1 MNKIIFA
8 FVLLASI
15 SLFSCN
21 ESKPTVENLTTE
33 TAPFVGVWE
42 LIKMDLG
49 GEVVNAN
56 ILGDP
61 TYTFNID
68 NTYVIR
74 VSAQSEQGV
83 WSLQGEK
90 LILFSK
96 ALEKETI
103 LSIIEN
109 TEDNLTYEIGKETLT
124 TVYLKRAKQ
133 F

>member
-21 ESKPTVENLTTE
+21 ESEPTVKNLRTE

-74 VSAQSEQGV
+74 VSAQSEEGV

-103 LSIIEN
+103 LSITEN

>member
-15 SLFSCN
+15 SLFSCKQ
-21 ESKPTVENLTTE
+21 SKPTVENLTTE